1 MALGWWT
8 TGLLTPSGLKALI
21 LPSITLC
28 LFQLTL
34 IMRLVRA
41 EMLEV
46 LRTDYIK
53 FARARGLTDRAIHF
67 GHALKN
73 TLVPV
78 ITITGLQLGSIIAF
92 AIITETVFQWPGMG
106 LLFIQAVNFAD
117 IPVMAAYLCF
127 IALVFVTI
135 NLVVDL
141 LYYAVDP
148 RLRIERGVGGRPLG
162 SRAMTTPVDHIARW
176 QETFT
181 AVRRDLHQ
189 HPELG
194 FEEERTGRVVREALA
209 GLGIE
214 HHAGI
219 GRTGIVAVVRGAR
232 DTSGASIGLRADM
245 DALPMQE
252 ENEFAHRSRYEGRM
266 HGCGHDGHTT
276 MLLAAARYLAETRR
290 FDGTAYL
297 IFQPGE
303 EGYAGAKAMIEDG
316 LFERFPAQQVF
327 ALHNWPGL
335 PPGKIGLTPG
345 PAMAAADRIEITI
358 DGRGGHG
365 AHPHAAVDPVLVAGH
380 LITAAQ
386 SIVSR
391 NVAPIDTAVVS
402 LCAMQAGNP
411 GAMSVIPSHAK
422 LVGTVR
428 TFRPATQDMIERR
441 LHELVGSIAAA
452 FGAKATLKYERV
464 YPATVNHDG
473 PARASP
479 WAWPRRSWAGTTSCA
494 TSTRRWAPR
503 TSRSCCRRSRAP
515 SRAWGRAAR
524 KAAASCTTAAT
535 TSTMT

>member
-1 MALGWWT
+1 M
-8 TGLLTPSGLKALI
+8 P
-21 LPSITLC
+21 
-28 LFQLTL
+28 
-34 IMRLVRA
+34 
-41 EMLEV
+41 
-46 LRTDYIK
+46 
-53 FARARGLTDRAIHF
+53 
-67 GHALKN
+67 
-73 TLVPV
+73 
-78 ITITGLQLGSIIAF
+78 
-92 AIITETVFQWPGMG
+92 
-106 LLFIQAVNFAD
+106 
-117 IPVMAAYLCF
+117 
-127 IALVFVTI
+127 
-135 NLVVDL
+135 
-141 LYYAVDP
+141 
-148 RLRIERGVGGRPLG
+148 
-162 SRAMTTPVDHIARW
+162 TPVPHIARW
-176 QETFT
+176 QDEF
-181 AVRRDLHQ
+181 AALRRDLHA

-194 FEEERTGRVVREALA
+194 FEEERTGRVVRETLGA
-209 GLGIE
+209 LGIE

-219 GRTGIVAVVRGAR
+219 GRTGIVAVIRGRTDTRGA
-232 DTSGASIGLRADM
+232 SVGLRADM

-252 ENEFAHRSRYEGRM
+252 ENDFAHRSRYEGRM

-276 MLLAAARYLAETRR
+276 MLLAAARYLAETRA

-303 EGYAGAKAMIEDG
+303 EGFAGAKAMIDDG

-335 PPGKIGLTPG
+335 APGRIGITPG

-365 AHPHAAVDPVLVAGH
+365 AHPHAAIDPVLVAGH

-386 SIVSR
+386 SIVAR

-428 TFRPATQDMIERR
+428 TFRPATQDLIERR

-473 PARASP
+473 PAAFAMRVAEHLVGRENVVDNLDPSMGSEDFSFMLQAKP
-479 WAWPRRSWAGTTSCA
+479 GAFARLGQGGAEGGCFLHNSRYDFNDAVIPLGAGYL
-494 TSTRRWAPR
+494 
-503 TSRSCCRRSRAP
+503 
-515 SRAWGRAAR
+515 AAL
-524 KAAASCTTAAT
+524 AEHAMPLETAR
-535 TSTMT
+535 